1 MNNVFKYGDIAY
13 QDMQLVNRKDMSR
26 AAIDPAA

>member
-1 MNNVFKYGDIAY
+1 MSNVFKYGDIAY
-13 QDMQLVNRKDMSR
+13 QNMQLVNRQKISL